1 MPRPNRFP
9 TNLLSAMKAI
19 LYKTLGDP
27 SVLYIGDA
35 PTPVPGPGELRI
47 RIVATALNRADCS
60 QRRGHYPPPPGAS
73 EILGL
78 ECAGEVDAVG
88 EGVAGW
94 RVGDRAMALLAGG
107 GYAAFAVVPA
117 GHAMPI
123 PDGLSFE
130 EAAAIPEAFLTASQ
144 ALFAIGGLEPGGVA
158 LVHAGASG
166 VGTAAIQLARW
177 QGARVFA
184 TASAGK
190 HALLDDLGVT
200 RAIDYRTEDFAAV
213 VQAETHGHGADVI
226 VDPIGASYA
235 VQNLNSLAMDGRWI
249 VLATMGGAVVDGL
262 DLRRMMAR
270 RATLAA
276 STLRNRSDAYKTAL
290 VQRFAAECLPSF
302 VRPGGPGN
310 VRLRPVIDAT
320 IGWEDVADAHR
331 RMEANATAGKIVMR
345 IG

>member
-1 MPRPNRFP
+1 
-9 TNLLSAMKAI
+9 MKAI
-19 LYKTLGDP
+19 LYPAPGDP
-27 SVLYIGDA
+27 SVLTLGDA
-35 PTPVPGPGELRI
+35 PTPVPGPGEIRLRI
-47 RIVATALNRADCS
+47 RATALNRADCS

-78 ECAGEVDAVG
+78 ECAGDVDAVG
-88 EGVAGW
+88 EGVAAW

-107 GYAAFAVVPA
+107 GYAEYAVVPE

-144 ALFAIGGLEPGGVA
+144 ALFAIGGLRPGGVA

-166 VGTAAIQLARW
+166 VGTAAVQLARW
-177 QGARVFA
+177 QGAKVFA

-190 HALLDDLGVT
+190 HALLDELGAT
-200 RAIDYRTEDFAAV
+200 RAIDYRSEDFAEV
-213 VQAETHGHGADVI
+213 VRADTDGRGADVI

-235 VQNLNSLAMDGRWI
+235 IQNLNSLAMDGRWI

-270 RATLAA
+270 RATLTA

-302 VRPGGPGN
+302 VHPGGPGD
-310 VRLRPVIDAT
+310 VRLRPVIDT
-320 IGWEDVADAHR
+320 VIGWDEVADAHR
-331 RMEANATAGKIVMR
+331 RMEANQTAGKIVMR

>member
-1 MPRPNRFP
+1 
-9 TNLLSAMKAI
+9 MKAI
-19 LYKTLGDP
+19 LYTSPGDP
-27 SVLYIGDA
+27 SVLRVGDA
-35 PTPVPGPGELRI
+35 PTPMPGLGEIRLRI
-47 RIVATALNRADCS
+47 RATALNRADCS

-78 ECAGEVDAVG
+78 ECAGEVEAVG
-88 EGVAGW
+88 EGVARW

-107 GYAAFAVVPA
+107 GYAEYAVVPE

-144 ALFAIGGLEPGGVA
+144 ALFALGGLQPGGVA

-166 VGTAAIQLARW
+166 VGTAAVQLARW
-177 QGARVFA
+177 QGAHVFA

-190 HALLDDLGVT
+190 HALVEALGAT
-200 RAIDYRTEDFAAV
+200 RAIDYRTKDFAAV

-235 VQNLNSLAMDGRWI
+235 LQNLNSLALDGRWI

-270 RATLAA
+270 RATLTA
-276 STLRNRSDAYKTAL
+276 STLRNRSDAYKATL
-290 VQRFAAECLPSF
+290 VRRFAAECLPSF
-302 VRPGGPGN
+302 VQPGGHGKVP
-310 VRLRPVIDAT
+310 RLLRPVIDAVV
-320 IGWEDVADAHR
+320 GWDEVADAHR
-331 RMEANATAGKIVMR
+331 RMEANDTAGKIVMR
-345 IG
+345 VG